1 MCKVNYNARP
11 VADAIIV
18 LGAAVWAGGPS
29 PTLQRRARHAA
40 ALFHAGHAPLIV
52 ATGGL
57 GLHPP
62 TEAMAITEILI
73 SQNVPAK
80 AIIQE
85 GKSTTTLENLGF
97 SRKLLGPET
106 RTVIIVTDRTH
117 APRARLTARHLG
129 FNATT
134 MSPSLRGGHP
144 RTILRQTIRELFAYP
159 AYALRLWIRGRNA
172 DI

>member
-1 MCKVNYNARP
+1 M
-11 VADAIIV
+11 ADAIIV
-18 LGAAVWAGGPS
+18 LGAAVWASGPS

-40 ALFHAGHAPLIV
+40 ALFLAGHAPLIV

-62 TEAMAITEILI
+62 TEAMAITDILI
-73 SQNVPAK
+73 SQGVPAT

-85 GKSTTTLENLGF
+85 DRSTTTLENLRF
-97 SRKLLGPET
+97 SRKLLGPDT

-129 FNATT
+129 YTATT

-144 RTILRQTIRELFAYP
+144 RTILRQTIREFFAYP
-159 AYALRLWIRGRNA
+159 AYALRLRIRGK
-172 DI
+172 DTEI